1 MSPVPMKPFFFLL
14 TLFLL
19 SACNSSDEEVRGEHE
34 SSATVEMHPS
44 RISRENKNFVRN
56 QLATL
61 QTSHILEAAATELQM
76 KPEALKKSLEIS
88 QVRENGFIKITAHH
102 DDKTMPKLMVT
113 TLLDSYRKFRKDQEK
128 KWSTDQLSALARS
141 IKEQE
146 KIVLNT
152 SKDNATWAYGIP
164 YFDSGDLQKTEEQM
178 IQSAKDKLA
187 QFEKQAALTKKQ
199 IGKLEKLD
207 DEQLILYAAGLD
219 LPGNEVAIYYEQ
231 YKEATGN
238 RQRLLD
244 SGLGRTHPDIVREEE
259 KMRTTLDKAKEEC
272 RTILKNL
279 KIKLKLVEAQI
290 PKMGQ
295 MLEDRGSENESL
307 KSRQLTYRRAREE
320 HEDAKLL
327 LRELEARKERVRSF
341 FESTES
347 FFTIRDWE
355 HQ

>member
-1 MSPVPMKPFFFLL
+1 
-14 TLFLL
+14 
-19 SACNSSDEEVRGEHE
+19 
-34 SSATVEMHPS
+34 
-44 RISRENKNFVRN
+44 
-56 QLATL
+56 
-61 QTSHILEAAATELQM
+61 LQM

-207 DEQLILYAAGLD
+207 DEQLILYAAGLE

-244 SGLGRTHPDIVREEE
+244 RGLGRTHPDIEREEE
-259 KMRTTLDKAKEEC
+259 RMRTTLDKAKEEC

-307 KSRQLTYRRAREE
+307 ESRQLTYRRAREE